1 MLDTGSGA
9 TKAEEASDQSDNSS
23 VGGGREVASEGAAPA
38 LRAPVARV
46 TPCDPELKGYLGAR
60 FGSELVERWLG
71 PLERSLMPDLGSLLN
86 FVPAEQRSR
95 FLRFWVEEL
104 LTERLIWDHPWPSL
118 MPHRSPPPLDFA
130 IAALEEHRSQIA
142 SEAYLFSLNLLVV
155 FALGWQPSRPL
166 DPTLP
171 WRSEYLASSRLEG
184 GKGKADADRAC
195 EYLVDVV
202 LARKIDQVAR
212 TAYTRHGRGLK
223 HIELDDVVQ
232 ESRMLARR
240 LIAGDTEESLA
251 RAIMSEGSPERE
263 LNPLARPL
271 GPRRTGRMGE
281 RLAEQRQEEGGALS
295 RSDYEYWARALH
307 LITGERLAVLDKI
320 DEGRC
325 PLLKSFWPHDAAN
338 LVTHLFGIS
347 GRSGRLYQ
355 ELRDWLQ
362 RERTAH
368 PETESVDEIELA
380 DDEDAKVDIPRLSQE
395 EFARIDW
402 QRLLGRS
409 ATPLN
414 LAILE
419 ARYVDYLEG
428 RELRL
433 RLLERGFQPP
443 AADAIRQRLRH
454 LKKELAKRRKRP

>member
-1 MLDTGSGA
+1 MPDTGSGA
-9 TKAEEASDQSDNSS
+9 TKGEQADHFS
-23 VGGGREVASEGAAPA
+23 VGDRGMAAAGGDAPA
-38 LRAPVARV
+38 LRPLVARV
-46 TPCDPELKGYLGAR
+46 TPCDPELKAYLSGR
-60 FGSELVERWLG
+60 FGSELVERWLAT
-71 PLERSLMPDLGSLLN
+71 LECSLMPDLGSLLN
-86 FVPAEQRSR
+86 FVPADQRSR

-118 MPHRSPPPLDFA
+118 MPHRFPPPLDFA
-130 IAALEEHRSQIA
+130 IAAVEEHRWQMA

-171 WRSEYLASSRLEG
+171 WLSKDLASGRLEG

-223 HIELDDVVQ
+223 DIGVGDVVQ

-240 LIAGDTEESLA
+240 LISGDTEESLV
-251 RAIMSEGSPERE
+251 RAIMSDGSSERK
-263 LNPLARPL
+263 LKPLARPL
-271 GPRRTGRMGE
+271 EFRRAGRMGE
-281 RLAEQRQEEGGALS
+281 RLAEQRQKEGGALS
-295 RSDYEYWARALH
+295 RGDYEHWAWALH
-307 LITGERLAVLDKI
+307 LVTGERLAVLEEMVK
-320 DEGRC
+320 GQRA
-325 PLLKSFWPHDAAN
+325 LKSFWPYAAATV
-338 LVTHLFGIS
+338 VTHLFGIR
-347 GRSGRLYQ
+347 GRPGRLYQ
-355 ELRDWLQ
+355 ELRDWLR

-368 PETESVDEIELA
+368 PETESTDDVEIP
-380 DDEDAKVDIPRLSQE
+380 DDKRIDIQRLSKE

-402 QRLLGRS
+402 RRLLGHS

-419 ARYVDYLEG
+419 ARYLDCLEG
-428 RELRL
+428 RELRM
-433 RLLERGFQPP
+433 RLLERGFRPLAP
-443 AADAIRQRLRH
+443 DAIRQRVRH
-454 LKKELAKRRKRP
+454 LKRKLAKL